1 MKKIAIILCL
11 IFVSG
16 SSFAELRPLKKRNHT
31 VNRLL
36 KQILAYPD
44 FKTAGFAFYAVDINS
59 DEPIAAVNENMALKP
74 ASTQKL
80 FTTATVL
87 ELLGP
92 NYQFETKLEYTGE
105 IDTVNNLLSGNIIIK
120 GGGDPAQGS
129 KYFDSTNQRRF
140 LIEWAQAV
148 KALGIDS
155 ISGRVIGDARIFSWD
170 IVPPSWS
177 WVNMG
182 NYYGAGACGLS
193 IYDNYY
199 TIYFNSGSH
208 PGDKAKIVNYS
219 PKIPG
224 LIFDNNVIS
233 DSISYDNANIFGA
246 PYSYSR
252 YIRGQIP
259 LNKYD
264 FEVKGSI
271 PDPALITAQHLDS
284 TLTKIKI
291 AIQKPATTMR
301 LLQKEDVFEEISGKP
316 IYITHSPRLTDI
328 ITQTNTHSIN
338 LFAEHFLIQSG
349 IKLGAAPEPGSSIDS
364 VLSFWTR
371 KGMDTQGLSL
381 HDGSGL
387 SHYNAITPGQMVY
400 LLKYMKLN
408 SKYFN
413 EFYNSMSIAGE
424 TGTLE
429 NMFKG
434 SIAEGKL
441 RAKSGTISRVKAYA
455 GYVTS
460 VSGREIA
467 FSMVV
472 NNFSCKSNEAR
483 AKLEQLMI
491 ALAEFNK

>member
-1 MKKIAIILCL
+1 MKKIALILCL
-11 IFVSG
+11 VFIS
-16 SSFAELRPLKKRNHT
+16 SNSFALFRPLKKRNHN

-36 KQILAYPD
+36 KQIVAFPD
-44 FKTAGFAFYAVDINS
+44 FKTSGFAFYAVDINS
-59 DEPIAAVNENMALKP
+59 GEPIAEVNQDMALKP

-80 FTTATVL
+80 LTTATII
-87 ELLGP
+87 ELLGA
-92 NYQFETKLEYTGE
+92 NYQFETILEYTGK
-105 IDTVNNLLSGNIIIK
+105 IDTVNNLLRGNIIIK
-120 GGGDPAQGS
+120 GGGDPTLGS
-129 KYFDSTNQRRF
+129 KYFDSTNKRQF
-140 LIEWAQAV
+140 LIDWTMAV

-170 IVPPSWS
+170 IVPPGWS
-177 WVNMG
+177 WINMG
-182 NYYGAGACGLS
+182 NYFGAGACGLS

-199 TIYFNSGSH
+199 SIYFNSGSQ
-208 PGDKAKIVNYS
+208 PGDKAKIVNYT
-219 PKIPG
+219 PQIPG
-224 LIFDNNVIS
+224 LIFDNTVTS

-246 PYSYSR
+246 PYSYYR

-264 FEVKGSI
+264 FEVKGSM
-271 PDPALITAQHLDS
+271 PDPALIAAQHLDS
-284 TLTKIKI
+284 MLTKIKI
-291 AIQKPATTMR
+291 GIQKPATTMR
-301 LLQKEDVFEEISGKP
+301 LLQKEGVSGKM
-316 IYITHSPRLTDI
+316 IRQTFYTTQSPGLTDI

-338 LFAEHFLIQSG
+338 LFAEHCLIQSG
-349 IKLGAAPEPGSSIDS
+349 IILGAAPETGSSADS

-371 KGMDTQGLSL
+371 KGMDTQGLCL
-381 HDGSGL
+381 YDGSGL

-408 SKYFN
+408 SKYFD
-413 EFYNSMSIAGE
+413 EFYNSMSIAGT

-441 RAKSGTISRVKAYA
+441 RAKSGTINRVKAYA

-460 VSGREIA
+460 KSGREIA

-472 NNFSCKSNEAR
+472 NNFSCKSSEAR
-483 AKLEQLMI
+483 AKLEELMI
-491 ALAEFNK
+491 ALSEFSR